1 MLSFGN
7 ATGACIEHGSTLNMY
22 GIVLV
27 KTWKIKINK
36 SMLNRYI

>member
-7 ATGACIEHGSTLNMY
+7 ATHTCTKHSRTLNMF

-27 KTWKIKINK
+27 KTWKIKIDK